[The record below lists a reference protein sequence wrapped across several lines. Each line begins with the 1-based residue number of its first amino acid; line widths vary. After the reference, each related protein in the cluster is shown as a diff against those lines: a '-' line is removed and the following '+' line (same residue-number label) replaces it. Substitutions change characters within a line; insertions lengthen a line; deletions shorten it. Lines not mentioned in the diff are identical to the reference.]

1 MNTSPLVGGSVTPMK
16 PVAKIDGLL
25 QFIKDVPSRMSLEE
39 QRAMSASQA
48 GRVLAGAVV
57 RCERHSKE
65 MREARAKLQQSS
77 SESYSPTA
85 KEISALKRDAF
96 LKRRKYVDCLAY
108 MTCPERW
115 NQYKNCWDE
124 IVGSLTLDKLQTWH
138 DQGVLD
144 VVCGPERAA
153 LERGVGRV
161 VSSAVQA
168 GASAS
173 YEQYTDTW

>member
-1 MNTSPLVGGSVTPMK
+1 MK

-25 QFIKDVPSRMSLEE
+25 QFMKDVPSRMSLEE

-48 GRVLAGAVV
+48 GRVLMGAVV

-77 SESYSPTA
+77 SESSAPTST
-85 KEISALKRDAF
+85 KISSLKRAAF
-96 LKRRKYVDCLAY
+96 LTRRKYMDCLSY

-115 NQYKNCWDE
+115 KQYKNCWDE
-124 IVGSLTLDKLQTWH
+124 NVGSLTLDELQIWH

-144 VVCGPERAA
+144 LVCGQERAA
-153 LERGVGRV
+153 LERGVGGI

-168 GASAS
+168 AASAS
-173 YEQYTDTW
+173 YA